1 MAALDDGLDSLDIP
15 SYDCV
20 YVSFGSKSQEERE
33 PEFEQSNPY
42 FLKHLSSRYLCI
54 AIDPAFKKRIH
65 TGSSYTFVTLPVDI
79 LSDGEAQRLSLET
92 QTTETPKNYYQLK
105 VEYSKRKTEELTQ
118 QIVKLLNPSQR
129 VFFVNFIKFVN
140 PMAHDA
146 MIGKILDIFGN
157 LGPFQKDYYEWGGY
171 RYPHL
176 IIKRQCEDIPK
187 KTGIVKIPFMI
198 GSERGYKF
206 PGDKDPNVL
215 SRMHSDFSSPT
226 GFLDGIDPVYAL
238 NVLLKCVID
247 IREGELSTIQLQA
260 LKGQTAGT
268 RKRRKRRKTKRR

>member
-1 MAALDDGLDSLDIP
+1 MAALDMLESLDIP

-20 YVSFGSKSQEERE
+20 YVSFGSKSHDGSE
-33 PEFEQSNPY
+33 PHFEQSNPY

-65 TGSSYTFVTLPVDI
+65 IDTSYTFVTLPVDS
-79 LSDGEAQRLSLET
+79 LSDGEAQRLSL
-92 QTTETPKNYYQLK
+92 ETPKNYYQLK

-118 QIVKLLNPSQR
+118 QIVQLLNPRQR
-129 VFFVNFIKFVN
+129 VFFVNFIKFVT
-140 PMAHDA
+140 PTAHDA
-146 MIGKILDIFGN
+146 MIGKIVDIFGN

-171 RYPHL
+171 RYPQL
-176 IIKRQCEDIPK
+176 IIKRMCEDIPK
-187 KTGIVKIPFMI
+187 TKGLVKIPFMI
-198 GSERGYKF
+198 GSDRGYKF

-215 SRMHSDFSSPT
+215 SRMHSDFSAPT
-226 GFLDGIDPVYAL
+226 GFLEGIDPVYAS
-238 NVLLKCVID
+238 NVLLTCVIE

-268 RKRRKRRKTKRR
+268 RKRRKTKRRYLKLKHLLP